1 MHGHLSGVRAEFA
14 VRPASLSAN
23 ADNDR
28 LQDGVLFWTPHREAH
43 GANRPESRPK
53 GSPRERGF
61 DGRENEMAIIG
72 YARVST
78 TGQDLGAQEDALREA
93 GCERVYADH
102 GKSGARASRPEWD
115 RCREALRDSD
125 TLVVTKLD
133 RLGRSLR
140 NVLTVVDE
148 LAAEEVALRIL
159 DLAADT
165 STASGRMVL
174 SVLGAVAELE
184 RELAR
189 ERTIAGLEAAR
200 RRGRTG
206 GRPRVLDAERLR
218 DLRQLVD
225 GGMSVTR
232 AAELIRVSRS
242 TAYAALRGS
251 HE

>member
-1 MHGHLSGVRAEFA
+1 
-14 VRPASLSAN
+14 
-23 ADNDR
+23 
-28 LQDGVLFWTPHREAH
+28 
-43 GANRPESRPK
+43 
-53 GSPRERGF
+53 
-61 DGRENEMAIIG
+61 MATIG

-78 TGQDLGAQEDALREA
+78 TGQDLAAQQDALRAA

-102 GKSGARASRPEWD
+102 GVSGARASRPEWD
-115 RCREALRDSD
+115 LCREVLRSGD

-140 NVLTVVDE
+140 NVLTVVDD
-148 LAAEEVALRIL
+148 LATADVALRIL

-189 ERTIAGLEAAR
+189 ERTIVGLEAAR

-218 DLRQLVD
+218 DLRQLVN
-225 GGMSVTR
+225 GGMPVTR
-232 AAELIRVSRS
+232 AAELVKVSRS
-242 TAYAALRGS
+242 TAYDALRGS